1 MKNKN
6 KSNNKVA
13 NIIKVATIL
22 IVLGL
27 IFSLSDISF
36 TVNDGFIPPI
46 EYTVKINRLT
56 RKVVLKEYH
65 SCSYVD
71 CVPEESKISF
81 VLTKE
86 DYDLVRKIK
95 NKYGNEKNLNIA
107 RALSYLS
114 KGEEEFYLK
123 DDLFYEEKEDLN
135 KDGVITYEE
144 SGRYILELIVEDK
157 KKNLDN

>member
-36 TVNDGFIPPI
+36 TVNDGFIPPT

-71 CVPEESKISF
+71 CVPKEAKRSF

-95 NKYGNEKNLNIA
+95 NKYGNEKK
-107 RALSYLS
+107 SQYCKS
-114 KGEEEFYLK
+114 FK
-123 DDLFYEEKEDLN
+123 LFE
-135 KDGVITYEE
+135 
-144 SGRYILELIVEDK
+144 
-157 KKNLDN
+157 